1 MKIAIVG
8 AGNVGGALA
17 KNWSRKGHEV
27 FVGSKEPE
35 RSAAQ
40 FRSNQKNIKVQ
51 SVDQAVAF
59 SEVILVALPIPAV
72 VSVAKGLED
81 LTGKVVIDATNSV
94 FGKPEPYSN
103 AFEVFEA
110 LTKAQVVK
118 CFNSTGFEN
127 MANPVYHGEGIDMFM
142 AGDSVSAKQ
151 VAEQLSLDA
160 GFARC
165 YDFGG
170 ADKVELLEQF
180 AMGWINLAIAQK
192 QGRNIAFKVLRR

>member
-27 FVGSKEPE
+27 FIGSKEPE

-40 FRSNQKNIKVQ
+40 FRSDQKNLRVQ
-51 SVDQAVAF
+51 SVGQAVAS

-72 VSVAKGLED
+72 VSVAKD
-81 LTGKVVIDATNSV
+81 LGDLSGKVVIDATNSV
-94 FGKPEPYSN
+94 FGKPEPYAN
-103 AFEVFEA
+103 GFEAFQA
-110 LTKAQVVK
+110 LTKAEVVK
-118 CFNSTGFEN
+118 YFNSTGFEN
-127 MANPVYHGEGIDMFM
+127 MADPVYRGEGIDMFM
-142 AGDSVSAKQ
+142 AGDSVRAKR

-160 GFARC
+160 GFAHC

-180 AMGWINLAIAQK
+180 AMSWINLATIQK